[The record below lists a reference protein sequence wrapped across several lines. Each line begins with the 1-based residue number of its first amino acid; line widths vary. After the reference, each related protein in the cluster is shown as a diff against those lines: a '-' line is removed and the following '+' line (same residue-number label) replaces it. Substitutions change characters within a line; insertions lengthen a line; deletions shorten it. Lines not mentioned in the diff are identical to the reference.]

1 MRRVAMLLAVLALV
15 AGTGAPVGAGQPVPG
30 ADHPVRLDATRSV
43 TWTRTTAGPAVIWD
57 AVAFAPSV
65 GRLVSYGGTA
75 GYTVPTGV
83 SMLDPKT
90 GSWTTIKATR
100 GWPSARAHAR
110 MAWDPVRKR
119 LVMFGGR
126 ATNGALLQ
134 DTWAFNPSTKAWTP
148 LITNCRRVVCPP
160 ARGGGAL
167 VWSSKIEKLVLFGG
181 FTADDWGL
189 NDSWTFDGTAWKE
202 LSTTGGP
209 SGRYLFGMAEDAA
222 SGKLVVYGGVERTH
236 VGSGDLIAATEDSRT
251 WLLDPVTGAWATVQ
265 TPTVPEG
272 RAEIGM
278 AYVGSLGG
286 VVVSTGSPAG
296 PMETW
301 SNSTWVYDMA
311 ARDWTRVTTGGSVPT
326 PRNNATLTANP
337 ADGSAI
343 LNGGTG
349 DNQLPITLSDRTWIL
364 R

>member
-1 MRRVAMLLAVLALV
+1 MPRVAMLLVVLALV
-15 AGTGAPVGAGQPVPG
+15 LGIAAPVGAGQVGSGTGLPAP
-30 ADHPVRLDATRSV
+30 LDRTTSA
-43 TWTRTTAGPAVIWD
+43 TWTRTTSGPAVVWD
-57 AVAFAPSV
+57 AVAFAPGV

-75 GYTVPTGV
+75 GYTLPTGV

-90 GSWTTIKATR
+90 GVWTTIKAAR

-110 MAWDPVRKR
+110 MAWDPVGKR

-126 ATNGALLQ
+126 ALNGALLQ
-134 DTWAFNPSTKAWTP
+134 DTWAFNPSTRVWTA
-148 LITNCRRVVCPP
+148 LITSCKRVVCPP

-167 VWSSKIEKLVLFGG
+167 VWSSTIRKLVLFGG

-189 NDSWTFDGTAWKE
+189 NDTWTFDGTAWKQ
-202 LSTTGGP
+202 LSTTSGP

-222 SGKLVVYGGVERTH
+222 SGALVVYGGVERTH
-236 VGSGDLIAATEDSRT
+236 AGAGDLIAATADART
-251 WLLDPVTGAWATVQ
+251 WTLDPVTGAWTAVQ
-265 TPTVPEG
+265 TQTVPEG

-286 VVVSTGSPAG
+286 VVVSTGSPVG
-296 PMETW
+296 PTETW
-301 SNSTWVYDMA
+301 SNSTWVYDVA
-311 ARDWTRVTTGGSVPT
+311 TKDWNRVPTGNNVPT

-349 DNQLPITLSDRTWIL
+349 DNQFPITLSDRTWIL